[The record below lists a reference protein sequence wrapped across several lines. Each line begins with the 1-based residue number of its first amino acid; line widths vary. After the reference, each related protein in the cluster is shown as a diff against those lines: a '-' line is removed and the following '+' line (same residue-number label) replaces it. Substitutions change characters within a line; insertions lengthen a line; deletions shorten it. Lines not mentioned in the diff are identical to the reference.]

1 MMIPEPHPYDPDD
14 PTYYDETSEELGY
27 LVPDRGLRP
36 DPMEVDDYL
45 SY

>member
-1 MMIPEPHPYDPDD
+1 MIPEPQPDDPDD
-14 PTYYDETSEELGY
+14 PSYDETTEELGY
-27 LVPDRGLRP
+27 LAPDRGFRP